1 MCLYYNLR
9 RLEKKIEARKKKL
22 MEERKG
28 VFEESIAP
36 TSIVGD
42 GT

>member
-1 MCLYYNLR
+1 
-9 RLEKKIEARKKKL
+9 

-28 VFEESIAP
+28 VSEESIAP

-42 GT
+42 GTWTKE

>member
-1 MCLYYNLR
+1 
-9 RLEKKIEARKKKL
+9 

-42 GT
+42 GTWTKE